1 MLSGA
6 IIAFKDTQGTIN
18 SAVCMPL
25 EGRPDC
31 VYSLLN
37 TLQAENLLTTPSEA
51 IHNFTELYEKLLA
64 FGLMGPFGTRIVYE
78 EQPFETEEKGKQ
90 LIRVW
95 NCSSL
100 SDLEKLV
107 ELTSVQHGA
116 YLVNLNTSGSF
127 SVARYLNISTSTIT
141 SSGERTFSQS
151 YRWATPEENQEES
164 KQSSEPL
171 GGLRCELL
179 FLAQTTKETM
189 RGILAA
195 KGLISSKLAFADD
208 INKLNDRIWALGYSD
223 GERKLVAELVAKNS
237 NVYDM
242 VESGDITTREDL
254 GDLITSVSSVAVK
267 KCRRL

>member
-1 MLSGA
+1 MAGA
-6 IIAFKDTQGTIN
+6 IIAFKDAQDTLN
-18 SAVCMPL
+18 SVVCMPL

-64 FGLMGPFGTRIVYE
+64 FGLMGPDGTRIVYE
-78 EQPFETEEKGKQ
+78 EPMATMYNGKE

-100 SDLEKLV
+100 SDLEKFV
-107 ELTSVQHGA
+107 ELTKVQHGA
-116 YLVNLNTSGSF
+116 YLVELNTSSSF
-127 SVARYLNISTSTIT
+127 SVDRYLNIFTSTMT
-141 SSGERTFSQS
+141 SSGERTFSYS

-179 FLAQTTKETM
+179 FLAQTTKKTM

-208 INKLNDRIWALGYSD
+208 INKFNDRIWALGYSD
-223 GERKLVAELVAKNS
+223 GERKRVAELVAKNS

-242 VESGDITTREDL
+242 VESGVITTREDL
-254 GDLITSVSSVAVK
+254 DAVITSVPSLALK